1 MSHQK
6 KETKLIA
13 KLKGRNALL
22 SFFKKVSIA
31 PWSGIEAKNTSHD
44 QLTQNECEAL
54 WVRINETLHSFN

>member
-6 KETKLIA
+6 NGNKLNA
-13 KLKGRNALL
+13 RLKGRNALF